1 MDKALDDITVIDLG
15 QVIAMPFCTML
26 LADMGA
32 KVIKVESREQGQQ
45 RLSTAIR
52 RVRHGVE
59 ERVPVAQYRDR
70 NKLGITLNLKTDK
83 GVELF
88 KELVQQADVVT
99 ENFSVDTIPGAHA
112 RRASCRG
119 VYRHVGSPPG

>member
-15 QVIAMPFCTML
+15 QVIAMPFCTTL

-59 ERVPVAQYRDR
+59 EHVSVAQYRDR
-70 NKLGITLNLKTDK
+70 NKLGMTLNLKIDK

-99 ENFSVDTIPGAHA
+99 ENFSVGTIPGAHA
-112 RRASCRG
+112 RRA
-119 VYRHVGSPPG
+119 